1 MSRKGK
7 KRNYKLHLNQS
18 VLNHIEDKEML
29 DEYLIK
35 VMKPKHNN
43 DENYYIDKT
52 LSCPSG
58 KETYATRQDAENA
71 IRQRH
76 NSNKRSYRC
85 VHCGHFHLTSNDNTN
100 RRQKS
105 VVRDKII
112 KSHKKVNENALN
124 SKEREILTQEALK
137 RKRSLVINL
146 GPSKETENKPIK
158 VGSFSI
164 KDILGV

>member
-1 MSRKGK
+1 MSKKGK
-7 KRNYKLHLNQS
+7 KRNHKRHLNKNILEQID
-18 VLNHIEDKEML
+18 NENIL
-29 DEYLIK
+29 DNYLTQII
-35 VMKPKHNN
+35 KPKYNN
-43 DENYYIDKT
+43 DENYYVDET

-100 RRQKS
+100 KRQKS

-112 KSHKKVNENALN
+112 HSYKTVNENALN

-137 RKRSLVINL
+137 RKRGLVTNL
-146 GPSKETENKPIK
+146 GPSKETENKPMK
-158 VGSFSI
+158 VGSYSM
-164 KDILGV
+164 KDLLGI